1 MLEIDKIIPYI
12 HNCQNTDKLRKILSE
27 TATRLSQIYGQQND
41 KSLEEKLL
49 LISNFIIPNQ
59 ATTLT
64 RLANFYHENN
74 DVNKTLLFAEK
85 ALEVT
90 KHKNVQ
96 ALLNAAIIHAE
107 YGKPENAKKYY
118 KTCLKLNKNCH
129 KASFGLSMEHFKENK
144 ISKAWDFYY
153 SRHYAFDMESKVN
166 KKILKLPLWD
176 GKQKGKVIFYNEQG
190 YGDFL
195 FAMRYFH
202 HLDTVDNE
210 YRFFMDENMASL
222 VKTTKYSEKVTT
234 KVIKSDYRC
243 SYLDIP
249 YLFKSRKYEQ
259 AEYKKI
265 FIQHNKTIDKK
276 PKIAVV
282 FSGNKSYVG
291 DKQRSIKT
299 SQLNSIL
306 SDNRYEFFFL
316 QKDLTDNSF
325 YDKKYEIKNLGTDL
339 ENYLDT
345 LKILY
350 SMDGLITVDT
360 SVAHLGAAIGLP
372 TFVLLNSN
380 PDFRW
385 HGDEKTTPWYSS
397 WRIFK
402 QSTRGN
408 WDDVVLNCQTFV
420 NEYFF
425 NF

>member
-1 MLEIDKIIPYI
+1 
-12 HNCQNTDKLRKILSE
+12 
-27 TATRLSQIYGQQND
+27 
-41 KSLEEKLL
+41 
-49 LISNFIIPNQ
+49 
-59 ATTLT
+59 
-64 RLANFYHENN
+64 
-74 DVNKTLLFAEK
+74 
-85 ALEVT
+85 
-90 KHKNVQ
+90 
-96 ALLNAAIIHAE
+96 
-107 YGKPENAKKYY
+107 
-118 KTCLKLNKNCH
+118 
-129 KASFGLSMEHFKENK
+129 
-144 ISKAWDFYY
+144 
-153 SRHYAFDMESKVN
+153 
-166 KKILKLPLWD
+166 
-176 GKQKGKVIFYNEQG
+176 
-190 YGDFL
+190 
-195 FAMRYFH
+195 
-202 HLDTVDNE
+202 
-210 YRFFMDENMASL
+210 MDENMASL
-222 VKTTKYSEKVTT
+222 VKSTKYSEKVTT

-306 SDNRYEFFFL
+306 SDSRYEFFFL

-339 ENYLDT
+339 KNYLDT
-345 LKILY
+345 LEVLY

-408 WDDVVLNCQTFV
+408 WDDVVLNCQKFG